1 MGKVRSAPGAPRKEG
16 FNKSGHSMN
25 PERPTEGLKGVGK
38 PRTKGTIKRL
48 QMYRNFKAKR
58 DKTGKILTPAPFQG
72 WLPSGTQARV
82 EPNQK
87 WFGNSR
93 VISQNALQKFQD
105 EFGAAVKNPYQV
117 VMKPTNLP
125 ITLLNEK
132 AKHARVHLLDT
143 EGFDKTFGPKKQRK
157 RVNLKFSDLQ
167 TLSQSV
173 EENAEKYDE
182 SKDVDRVREDTGIKD
197 GQREWIFGAGMSR
210 RIWNELYKVIDSSD
224 VLLQVLDARDPMG
237 TRSPYVEKFL
247 REEKPHKHLIFILNK
262 VDLVPNW
269 VTQRW
274 VAILSAEYPT
284 LAFHASMTHPFGKGS
299 LINLLRQFAK
309 LHIDKKQISVGL
321 IGYPNVGKSSVI
333 NTLRA
338 KKVCKVAPIAGET
351 KVWQYITLMRKIY
364 LIDCP
369 GIVYPSAET
378 DTEKVLKGVVRVEL
392 VQNPEDYIE
401 EVVKRVRKE
410 YMVKTYKVDGW
421 ETSTEFLE
429 KLAARTGKLLKKG
442 EPDISSVAKMVLND
456 WQRGK
461 LPFYVA
467 PEGFEVPLSKHTQEV
482 DNEVKETATT
492 EKEEEKTSDE
502 PNTEIND
509 VAETK
514 VLTVNK
520 LVIAQDFAKIRVG
533 LQFDNEDDVKPL
545 DRVEIPEELKGI
557 DELNNT
563 GDVDKSNIEDS
574 LNDDKP
580 ADKDGNDS
588 DSDISSFYSNDEID
602 CSDVEDYLT
611 HDAETVQEIKK
622 QKIQAASGTFIIE
635 EIPPSGRKRK
645 ANDEK
650 DAKAKMT
657 AKQRRAL
664 ERAQKRTK
672 TGSNFYEVSN
682 MSSESESD
690 DDYVPVEQEKLSE
703 EESADEETEQQYD
716 NEVETVK
723 KKRKRAPPSKRNK
736 RSKVI
741 EQKSDDETTVLE
753 TNIVKPEEEKKREED
768 LWAQFLEGTDSKPK
782 SKTEEI
788 VTQPEKVVQK
798 DIESKK
804 SDTSSSQSDNE
815 REKRIFE
822 FAGETIVV
830 ENNVIK
836 ERVKTAEKPASV
848 LNDSPAPKARSAGG
862 LSSIVGQ
869 LNKKN
874 KLSTLEKSKLDW
886 NTYKREEGIEE
897 EITSHNKGKSGYLDR
912 QDFLSRA
919 DVRQYEIER
928 DLRMSRRSNR

>member
-25 PERPTEGLKGVGK
+25 PDRPIEGLKGVGK

-72 WLPSGTQARV
+72 WLPSGTRARV

-93 VISQNALQKFQD
+93 VISQGALQKFQE
-105 EFGAAVKNPYQV
+105 EFGAAIKNPYQV

-157 RVNLKFSDLQ
+157 RVNLKFNDLE
-167 TLSQSV
+167 TLSKVV
-173 EENAEKYDE
+173 EENTEKYDE
-182 SKDVDRVREDTGIKD
+182 SKDVDRVREDSGMKE

-224 VLLQVLDARDPMG
+224 VLLQILDARDPMG

-284 LAFHASMTHPFGKGS
+284 VAFHASMTHPFGKGS

-351 KVWQYITLMRKIY
+351 KVWQYITLMRRIF

-401 EVVKRVRKE
+401 EVIKRVRRE
-410 YMVKTYKVDGW
+410 YLIKTYKVDGW
-421 ETSTEFLE
+421 TTATEFLE

-442 EPDISSVAKMVLND
+442 EPDVPSVAKMVLND

-467 PEGFEVPLSKHTQEV
+467 PEGFEIPLSKQPNDAGAKETMTKNVEEKKDETQQEV
-482 DNEVKETATT
+482 IATETNDDTVKA
-492 EKEEEKTSDE
+492 
-502 PNTEIND
+502 PLI
-509 VAETK
+509 
-514 VLTVNK
+514 VNK

-545 DRVEIPEELKGI
+545 EKVDIPEELQGI
-557 DELNNT
+557 DEQNETKSQNGDDQNDINN
-563 GDVDKSNIEDS
+563 EDS
-574 LNDDKP
+574 EE
-580 ADKDGNDS
+580 
-588 DSDISSFYSNDEID
+588 DSDISSFYSGDENV

-611 HDAETVQEIKK
+611 NDPETVKENKK
-622 QKIQAASGTFIIE
+622 RKLEVASGTFTVE
-635 EIPPSGRKRK
+635 EITKEKQNK
-645 ANDEK
+645 APV
-650 DAKAKMT
+650 KAKMT
-657 AKQRRAL
+657 AKERRAL

-682 MSSESESD
+682 
-690 DDYVPVEQEKLSE
+690 
-703 EESADEETEQQYD
+703 
-716 NEVETVK
+716 VK
-723 KKRKRAPPSKRNK
+723 NRNRNRKRP
-736 RSKVI
+736 
-741 EQKSDDETTVLE
+741 T
-753 TNIVKPEEEKKREED
+753 
-768 LWAQFLEGTDSKPK
+768 
-782 SKTEEI
+782 
-788 VTQPEKVVQK
+788 
-798 DIESKK
+798 
-804 SDTSSSQSDNE
+804 
-815 REKRIFE
+815 
-822 FAGETIVV
+822 
-830 ENNVIK
+830 
-836 ERVKTAEKPASV
+836 
-848 LNDSPAPKARSAGG
+848 
-862 LSSIVGQ
+862 
-869 LNKKN
+869 
-874 KLSTLEKSKLDW
+874 
-886 NTYKREEGIEE
+886 
-897 EITSHNKGKSGYLDR
+897 
-912 QDFLSRA
+912 
-919 DVRQYEIER
+919 
-928 DLRMSRRSNR
+928 